1 LVIAVDHPFLTV
13 LVYLVSVELEGFEKE
28 HGEVERA
35 REWWNFSSTHV
46 IVNLV
51 LMELFGDFR
60 GN

>member
-1 LVIAVDHPFLTV
+1 MTV

>member
-1 LVIAVDHPFLTV
+1 MTV
-13 LVYLVSVELEGFEKE
+13 LVYLVWVELEGFEKE
-28 HGEVERA
+28 HGEVEGA

-60 GN
+60 WN